1 MPRPT
6 EDMIQTYVSLT
17 GASHSL
23 ALLKLEEHGGD
34 LNEAVNAHF
43 REGDVHSTSPSSTAP
58 PQYNFPQMSNQN
70 QVAPQQGLL
79 PLLSVA
85 RSFKPS
91 LLLDRSYSRDLYNR
105 IGSALTGRAP
115 SPSHPGEVTGV
126 PVGFNAGNEQ
136 PYLSGQRPT
145 IPDVARTDLDASRY
159 GNDVEEEMI
168 QAAIEA
174 SKREAEMGSPNV
186 QNSTPNVSPGNG
198 LPVEKIPEENSDFDR
213 AVSLSLK
220 TAEQEKAIRE
230 MQLNNRNQDPGVYST
245 WKQGRSSQQNG
256 AEVVEQQL
264 VSEESKRD
272 GGSHLQQGKLATH
285 SDEDDEYLA
294 SLLADK
300 EKEMNAV
307 HEAATCQLK
316 GDVNKRIE
324 PMEFERRLD
333 AKSASLPCEPA
344 PDDEN
349 AVTLLVRMPNGSRL
363 SRRFRKS
370 DKLQLLFDFID
381 VGRVVEPGTYRVV
394 RSYPRHAFT
403 ANNSL
408 LTLRELGLTNKQEA
422 LFLELI

>member
-1 MPRPT
+1 MSARLPIIKLV
-6 EDMIQTYVSLT
+6 DCGT
-17 GASHSL
+17 GIECDLSIENRDGIVKSQIVYIISRIDGRFQ
-23 ALLKLEEHGGD
+23 KLSFMEHGGD

-70 QVAPQQGLL
+70 QVAPQQGLM

-126 PVGFNAGNEQ
+126 PVGFNASNEQ
-136 PYLSGQRPT
+136 PYLSGQMPT

-230 MQLNNRNQDPGVYST
+230 MQLNDRNQDPLLFTRQS
-245 WKQGRSSQQNG
+245 QFILLSSRH
-256 AEVVEQQL
+256 VESNTIHVL
-264 VSEESKRD
+264 KP
-272 GGSHLQQGKLATH
+272 HL
-285 SDEDDEYLA
+285 YL
-294 SLLADK
+294 
-300 EKEMNAV
+300 
-307 HEAATCQLK
+307 
-316 GDVNKRIE
+316 
-324 PMEFERRLD
+324 
-333 AKSASLPCEPA
+333 
-344 PDDEN
+344 
-349 AVTLLVRMPNGSRL
+349 LLVFKETL
-363 SRRFRKS
+363 DIYIYIYIFFF
-370 DKLQLLFDFID
+370 LCYALLIASMHF
-381 VGRVVEPGTYRVV
+381 
-394 RSYPRHAFT
+394 
-403 ANNSL
+403 
-408 LTLRELGLTNKQEA
+408 
-422 LFLELI
+422 